1 MEKSNGIVVRAV
13 KYGESSLI
21 LEILTEYNGL
31 SSFIV
36 SGVRKA
42 KKNTSSLY
50 HPMQQLDIVHY
61 PAKGESLARIKEV
74 KLSVHYHNLLSDVP
88 STALANFLIECVQ
101 KVAKEKDIKS
111 RFYSFLKDSLDYI
124 DANPRG
130 IQNFHLYFITTLTEL
145 CGYEIENNYSDSL
158 PYFDIRSGRFGSHEV
173 VFDGYQ
179 PTPVGGH
186 LLSTII
192 NEEWD
197 TLQSLTVGKEQR
209 YEYIEM
215 MLLYFQYHVPGFTR
229 PKSID
234 VFKVVFG

>member
-1 MEKSNGIVVRAV
+1 MQKSNGIIVRAL

-21 LEILTEYNGL
+21 LEVLTEHDGL

-36 SGVRKA
+36 SGVRKK
-42 KKNTSSLY
+42 KKNTASLY

-61 PAKGESLARIKEV
+61 PAKVESLARIKEV
-74 KLSVHYHNLLSDVP
+74 KLTKHYENLLSDVP
-88 STALANFLIECVQ
+88 STALANFIIECVQ

-130 IQNFHLYFITTLTEL
+130 VQNFHLYFITAMTEL
-145 CGYEIENNYSDSL
+145 CGYQIENNYAEDL
-158 PYFDIRSGRFGSHEV
+158 QYFDIRSGNFSPHEV

-179 PTPVGGH
+179 PTANGGR
-186 LLSTII
+186 LLSTFL
-192 NEEWD
+192 NEEWESV
-197 TLQSLTVGKEQR
+197 QGISLSKEER
-209 YEYIEM
+209 YDYIEM
-215 MLLYFQYHVPGFTR
+215 LLLYFQYHVPGFSR
-229 PKSID
+229 PKSLD

>member
-1 MEKSNGIVVRAV
+1 MQKSNGIVVRTV

-21 LEILTEYNGL
+21 LEILTEFDGL

-36 SGVRKA
+36 SGVRKS
-42 KKNTSSLY
+42 KKNTASLY

-61 PAKGESLARIKEV
+61 PSKGESLARIKEV
-74 KLSVHYHNLLSDVP
+74 KLSKHYENLLSDVP

-111 RFYSFLKDSLDYI
+111 RFYSFLKDSLNYI
-124 DANPRG
+124 DDNPRG
-130 IQNFHLYFITTLTEL
+130 VQNFHLYYITAMTQL
-145 CGYEIENNYSDSL
+145 CGYEIENNYTESL
-158 PYFDIRSGRFGSHEV
+158 PYFDLRSGRFGPHEV

-179 PTPVGGH
+179 PSAPAGR
-186 LLSTII
+186 LLSTFL

-197 TLQSLTVGKEQR
+197 TVQSISLTKDER
-209 YEYIEM
+209 YDYIDM

-229 PKSID
+229 PKSLD
-234 VFKVVFG
+234 VFRVVFG

>member
-1 MEKSNGIVVRAV
+1 MRKSNGIIVRAV

-21 LEILTEYNGL
+21 LEVLTEHDGL

-36 SGVRKA
+36 SGVRK
-42 KKNTSSLY
+42 KKNNTASLY

-74 KLSVHYHNLLSDVP
+74 KLTKHYENLLSDVP

-111 RFYSFLKDSLDYI
+111 RFYSFLKDSLNYI
-124 DANPRG
+124 DENPRSV
-130 IQNFHLYFITTLTEL
+130 QNFHLYFITVLTEL
-145 CGYEIENNYSDSL
+145 CGYEIENNYSEST
-158 PYFDIRSGRFGSHEV
+158 PYFDLRSGRFMPHEV
-173 VFDGYQ
+173 AIDGYH
-179 PTPVGGH
+179 PSAVTGE
-186 LLSTII
+186 LLSTFI
-192 NEEWD
+192 NNEWESV
-197 TLQSLTVGKEQR
+197 QSLSLSKDLR
-209 YEYIEM
+209 YDYIEM

-229 PKSID
+229 PKSLD